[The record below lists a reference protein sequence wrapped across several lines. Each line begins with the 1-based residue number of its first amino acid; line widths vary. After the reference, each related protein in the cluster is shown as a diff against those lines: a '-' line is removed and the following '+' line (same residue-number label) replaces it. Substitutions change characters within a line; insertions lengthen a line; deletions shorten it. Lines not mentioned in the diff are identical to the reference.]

1 MIILSEA
8 YKKRPLER
16 EVPNMHRTM
25 TPEKLSYYAYINFD
39 AVKEP
44 VRGVVVE
51 FIGLGGNGMYTEDT
65 ARGKRFGEM
74 GFYYVLPYLNP
85 WNWMNDQAVRTTD
98 CILDGLVRLHGEIL
112 PVISTGGSMGGQ
124 SALVYSAKS
133 RHPVVA
139 CVANCPVCDL
149 PFHYTERVD
158 LPRTLVSAFGDKV
171 TRDMPLYDVL
181 KTASPLHLAQSGRMP
196 DIEYTIFHCTA
207 DEAVNKQDHSDRF
220 VPVLRKHLQKG
231 FADYIAVPDRGHCQL
246 TDEMWEKYFEA
257 VDLAVDKM

>member
-1 MIILSEA
+1 
-8 YKKRPLER
+8 
-16 EVPNMHRTM
+16 MHRTI

-112 PVISTGGSMGGQ
+112 PVISTGGQHGRPERTGIQRQVPPSRGGLRGQ
-124 SALVYSAKS
+124 LPGVRPAL
-133 RHPVVA
+133 
-139 CVANCPVCDL
+139 
-149 PFHYTERVD
+149 
-158 LPRTLVSAFGDKV
+158 
-171 TRDMPLYDVL
+171 PLYR
-181 KTASPLHLAQSGRMP
+181 TGRP
-196 DIEYTIFHCTA
+196 APHAGQRLWRQGE
-207 DEAVNKQDHSDRF
+207 
-220 VPVLRKHLQKG
+220 
-231 FADYIAVPDRGHCQL
+231 
-246 TDEMWEKYFEA
+246 
-257 VDLAVDKM
+257 